1 MYHQVKL
8 WVVLNSTICTT
19 LWSTS
24 QFLISIHFN
33 FSKSPV
39 SVSINNLSDRS
50 SKNFIL
56 WDLCRWCH
64 IWEWIFY
71 KVALDSLY
79 TTCKYFLPLRQKLLK
94 ALQKEGIIYNSTD
107 HNECIELWISGIMPP
122 FWRVLRSFCLSG
134 KKILQVVY
142 KDSRATS

>member
-8 WVVLNSTICTT
+8 WVVLNLTICTT

-71 KVALDSLY
+71 EVALDSLY

-94 ALQKEGIIYNSTD
+94 ALQKEGIIILFHWSQWMY
-107 HNECIELWISGIMPP
+107 WIMNQWNNASI
-122 FWRVLRSFCLSG
+122 LKSFEKFLS
-134 KKILQVVY
+134 QW
-142 KDSRATS
+142 